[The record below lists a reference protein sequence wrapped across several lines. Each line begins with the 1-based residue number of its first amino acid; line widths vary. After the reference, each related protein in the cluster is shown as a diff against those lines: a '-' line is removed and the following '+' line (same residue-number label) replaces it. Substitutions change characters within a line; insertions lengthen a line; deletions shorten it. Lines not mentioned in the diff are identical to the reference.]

1 MNDEKRR
8 IFGDGIIES
17 YRSLQTA
24 FEELGESS
32 SALSDY
38 LDRPLRDFI
47 INVCALN
54 GVRFTTESK
63 CNQQRPSLKS
73 VFKNSPHLEN
83 F

>member
-1 MNDEKRR
+1 MMRNAEFLVMELLKATDHFK
-8 IFGDGIIES
+8 
-17 YRSLQTA
+17 TA
-24 FEELGESS
+24 FEEVGESS

-38 LDRPLRDFI
+38 LDRTLRDFI